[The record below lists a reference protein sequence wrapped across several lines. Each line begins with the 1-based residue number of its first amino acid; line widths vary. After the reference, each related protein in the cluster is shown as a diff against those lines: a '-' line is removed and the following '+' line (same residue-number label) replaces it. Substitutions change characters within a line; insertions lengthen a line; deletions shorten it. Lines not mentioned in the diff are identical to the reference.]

1 MLRIARYKNTRH
13 WAVYEGHTLIAVTLY
28 KRGELEVL
36 RRLQAHAAEAAIER
50 AQAEAGEG
58 YPLTGDTDLW

>member
-1 MLRIARYKNTRH
+1 MLRIVRYKNTRH
-13 WAVYEGHTLIAVTLY
+13 WAVYEGQTLIAVTLY
-28 KRGELEVL
+28 KRGALEVL
-36 RRLQAHAAEAAIER
+36 RRLQERATEAAIER